1 MLSRTE
7 VAVWGMIV
15 VVACIIAIDILKP
28 LG

>member
-15 VVACIIAIDILKP
+15 VVACIIAIDIIRP